1 MTPGIHAYLL
11 VSVVMFGLGVLG
23 FLIRRNVL
31 VLLMC
36 IELMLNAV
44 NLALVAFSRM
54 HGAVD
59 GQVMAALVMVV
70 AASEAAVGLALLVLL
85 FRRFDTLDREDLV
98 LLGESSAGDE
108 SEAVSPPSSP
118 VAKES

>member
-1 MTPGIHAYLL
+1 MNPGIAAYLTI
-11 VSVVMFGLGVLG
+11 SIVMFGLGVLG

-36 IELMLNAV
+36 IELMLNAA

-59 GQVMAALVMVV
+59 GQVIAALVMVV

-85 FRRFDTLDREDLV
+85 FRRLATLDREDLV
-98 LLGESSAGDE
+98 ILGESAIGAE
-108 SEAVSPPSSP
+108 GEGHLSSTSIEE
-118 VAKES
+118 V